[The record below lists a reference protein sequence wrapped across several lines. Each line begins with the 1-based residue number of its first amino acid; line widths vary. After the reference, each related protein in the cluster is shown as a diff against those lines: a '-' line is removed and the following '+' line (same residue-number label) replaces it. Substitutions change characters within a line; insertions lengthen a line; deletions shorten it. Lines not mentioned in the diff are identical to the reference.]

1 MSVAKIKDQDG
12 KQYIIFD
19 DSELYDDNEMGDK
32 LEDFD
37 VQQVLGK
44 GSYGFVAK
52 VRSKKNNKIYAMKQ
66 IDLSK
71 IGSQKEIDLCK
82 REIVLLQKL
91 NHPNINKYYKSF
103 NINNCIYIIMEF
115 MNNGDVQGF
124 IKAHEKFN
132 KPVREEEVWNILL
145 QSMNALKYIHSQN
158 VIHRDIKPANLFMTN
173 EKTIKIGDFGV
184 AAKMPGSKTS
194 VNANF
199 SGTVVGSPMFMSPE
213 MLREEEYDKNTDIF
227 SMGIA
232 MYELCFFQSP
242 KKAGMTLDG
251 KIVLRD
257 NPIQKNLNIYSQQ
270 LLKILQ
276 LMIEEDK
283 SKRPSASEL
292 CQLIQAQYIQTFL
305 KTSSIS
311 AVTRCLYALPHL
323 IKFLMK
329 HPQTNTNTHPI
340 TAAFLDAIQQMQ
352 YNKNY
357 KFNQFKE
364 VLAIQNPKLNS
375 DNEIDPVIIVAFL
388 LEKMH
393 KELNFSYQITDD
405 EQYVINST
413 FNGMDED
420 KSNKNEML
428 DKFLKYFSQNFNS
441 TISNLFFGILKEKKI
456 CQKCNMI
463 NYNFGCFCLLTLDL
477 NEICGMNN
485 QNQKQKVDL
494 INIFQVMNT
503 RQKAYNLEDQIYCD
517 RCLSY
522 QIHIKNKQLYSMP
535 YELII
540 SLERGSNYINK
551 TLINFPF
558 FLDLSNLVELRE
570 APKKYQLVGCV
581 NAVEIKGEQHYIS
594 FTKDNNSENWFCYDD
609 DKINQVDRNMAITYG
624 TPILL
629 FYSYIRENN

>member
-1 MSVAKIKDQDG
+1 MSVTKIKDQDG

-103 NINNCIYIIMEF
+103 TIKNCIYIIMEF
-115 MNNGDVQGF
+115 MNNGDVSGF

-145 QSMNALKYIHSQN
+145 QSMTALEYIHSQN

-184 AAKMPGSKTS
+184 AAKMPGMKTS

-213 MLREEEYDKNTDIF
+213 MLREEEYDKKTDIF

-242 KKAGMTLDG
+242 KKAGITQDG
-251 KIVLRD
+251 RIVLRD
-257 NPIQKNLNIYSQQ
+257 NPIQKNLNVYSQK
-270 LLKILQ
+270 LLTILQ

-283 SKRPSASEL
+283 NKRPSASEL

-305 KTSSIS
+305 KTSSLG
-311 AVTRCLYALPHL
+311 AVTRCLYSLPHL
-323 IKFLMK
+323 MKYMMK
-329 HPQTNTNTHPI
+329 HPQTNSKTHPI
-340 TAAFLDAIQQMQ
+340 TAGFLDAVQQMQ
-352 YNKNY
+352 NNLNY
-357 KFNQFKE
+357 KFNKFKE

-393 KELNFSYQITDD
+393 KELNNVYQINDD
-405 EQYVINST
+405 DQYVINST

-428 DKFLKYFSQNFNS
+428 ERFFRHFIKNFNS
-441 TISNLFFGILKEKKI
+441 PISNGFFGILKDVKI
-456 CQKCNMI
+456 CKKCGI
-463 NYNFGCFCLLTLDL
+463 FNYDYTLFCLLTFDL
-477 NEICGMNN
+477 NAICGLNN
-485 QNQKQKVDL
+485 NGVSL
-494 INIFQVMNT
+494 INLFQSMHD
-503 RQKAYNLEDQIYCD
+503 RKKEYGLKDQIYCN

-522 QIHIKNKQLYSMP
+522 QNHTNTKKIYSMP

-540 SLERGSNYINK
+540 SLERGTNCMNK
-551 TLINFPF
+551 TFVNFPF
-558 FLDLSNLVELRE
+558 DLDISNFVEYPQS
-570 APKKYQLVGCV
+570 PKRYQLVGCV
-581 NAVEIKGEQHYIS
+581 SRADVNGKEHYIS
-594 FTKDNNSENWFCYDD
+594 FTKSNNSENWIFSDD
-609 DKINQVDRNMAITYG
+609 DKINQIDRSKALSYG
-624 TPILL
+624 IPILL
-629 FYSYIRENN
+629 FYNYAKGK